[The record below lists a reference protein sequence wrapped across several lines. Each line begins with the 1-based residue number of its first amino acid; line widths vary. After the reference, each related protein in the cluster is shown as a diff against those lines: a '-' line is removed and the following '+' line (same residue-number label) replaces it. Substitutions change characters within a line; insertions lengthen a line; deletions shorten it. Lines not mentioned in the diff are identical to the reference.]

1 MSATEEQTAK
11 ALRNLIESLDNI
23 IDQLNTPAFEVAG
36 YELTINGDND
46 RVNFMMDC
54 AFNLKVGK

>member
-23 IDQLNTPAFEVAG
+23 IGHLNTPAFEVAG
-36 YELTINGDND
+36 YELAINGDND

-54 AFNLKVGK
+54 AFNLRVGK